1 MTPELGRI
9 LVLVGIA
16 LVVIGG
22 AAVLGIRIPG
32 DIVIQGDRGVIV
44 IPLGTM
50 IVVSIVLSVVA
61 TFLLRGS

>member
-9 LVLVGIA
+9 FVLVGIA

-22 AAVLGIRIPG
+22 AAMLGIRIPG
-32 DIVIQGDRGVIV
+32 DIIIQGDRGVII

-50 IVVSIVLSVVA
+50 IVVSIVLTVIAS
-61 TFLLRGS
+61 FLLR